1 MNEIISTKIGS
12 LLGILIML
20 DLISEMIS
28 IFSIMQIRVIIVI
41 LTQIPIKVMVSI
53 KIFDR
58 ITSETTQIIMQHNNI
73 SAQIIE
79 R

>member
-1 MNEIISTKIGS
+1 MTSIKISS
-12 LLGILIML
+12 LIDIQIML

-28 IFSIMQIRVIIVI
+28 TFRIMQIRVIIVI

-58 ITSETTQIIMQHNNI
+58 ITSETNQIIMQHNI
-73 SAQIIE
+73 FTQIIE
-79 R
+79 I